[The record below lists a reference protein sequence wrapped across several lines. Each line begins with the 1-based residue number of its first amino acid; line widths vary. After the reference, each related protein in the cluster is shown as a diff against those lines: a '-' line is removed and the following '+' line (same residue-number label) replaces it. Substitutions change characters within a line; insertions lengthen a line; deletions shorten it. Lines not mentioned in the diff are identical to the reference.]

1 MTNRNDFDHLYQ
13 LLPFYVNGTLSE
25 ADRSLIDAALEQSAE
40 LREALAEERQ
50 LKARIVAGIDAATQ
64 SAPEHASAR
73 EAVFKA
79 RVSAS
84 EQPTPR
90 GSDTI
95 DKSAFAKALAFLN
108 PTNWYPA
115 VTLGLVIALPVQ
127 AAVIAGQSSRISWL
141 QNENY
146 RLASG
151 PCDDKPAAGRLL
163 VEVSEDAGF
172 QALASLL
179 DSEGLTI
186 VGMAEFGVLT
196 VQSDKA
202 GKDLAAQLERLRAN
216 PLIASADPAA

>member
-1 MTNRNDFDHLYQ
+1 MTSRSDFDHLYQ

-25 ADRSLIDAALEQSAE
+25 ADRSLIDTALAQSAE

-73 EAVFKA
+73 EAVLKA

-84 EQPTPR
+84 EQPAR
-90 GSDTI
+90 RDSDT
-95 DKSAFAKALAFLN
+95 SAQSRFAKALAFLS
-108 PTNWYPA
+108 PGNWYPA
-115 VTLGLVIALPVQ
+115 VTLGLAIALPVQ
-127 AAVIAGQSSRISWL
+127 AAVIAGQSSQIGWL

-151 PCDDKPAAGRLL
+151 PCNDKPAAGRLL

-172 QALASLL
+172 QALANLL

-186 VGMAEFGVLT
+186 VGMGDFGMLSL
-196 VQSDKA
+196 QSDKA
-202 GKDLAAQLERLRAN
+202 GTDLAAQLERLRAN